1 MNTFFSLEELKAILS
16 VSKWNQ
22 PMNEPSY
29 LWDVSGE
36 ENSSISLLLSLQEL
50 LSAAWEQP

>member
-1 MNTFFSLEELKAILS
+1 MNTFFFLEGLKAILS

-22 PMNEPSY
+22 PMNEPSH

-36 ENSSISLLLSLQEL
+36 ENYSVSLLLSLQEL

>member
-1 MNTFFSLEELKAILS
+1 
-16 VSKWNQ
+16 
-22 PMNEPSY
+22 MNEPSY

-36 ENSSISLLLSLQEL
+36 ENYSISLLLSLQEL